1 MQEKKTLR
9 LSEIM
14 QLSGDKTEMHGSLFG
29 LQLWTNKKR
38 DGE

>member
-14 QLSGDKTEMHGSLFG
+14 QLSGDKTEMHGSLFR
-29 LQLWTNKKR
+29 LQLWTNKKKN
-38 DGE
+38 GE